1 MQHTLELP
9 RRGRR
14 AKEGSGDD
22 RRSVIV
28 GAAYAAFLDLGF
40 AGATT
45 EVIAARAQVSK
56 RAIYALF
63 AGKTELFAAVVL
75 KHRHLLLD
83 LPRPDGEDGPV
94 LDVLIRIFRLDMDAE
109 RDRER
114 EALLALVVRE
124 SAQVPELSDMLYG
137 HGIIRSREDLIA
149 WIEVEVARGRIA
161 VDDPGLVAGL
171 LMDVVFGAL
180 LPRRRQKGDQA
191 RNERK
196 RDIARRLAIVLRGL
210 ARPDAPARVRDG

>member
-1 MQHTLELP
+1 MQQTVDLP
-9 RRGRR
+9 RRARR
-14 AKEGSGDD
+14 PKACSGDD

-28 GAAYAAFLDLGF
+28 DAAYAAFLELGF

-56 RAIYALF
+56 RDIYALF
-63 AGKTELFAAVVL
+63 AGKTDLFAAVVL

-83 LPRPDGEDGPV
+83 LPRPDREDGPV
-94 LDVLIRIFRLDMDAE
+94 IDVLIRIFRLDMDAD

-114 EALLALVVRE
+114 EALLALVLRE

-137 HGIIRSREDLIA
+137 RGIIRSREELIA
-149 WIEVEVARGRIA
+149 WIEAEVVCGRLA

-180 LPRRRQKGDQA
+180 LPRRRQEGDGA

-196 RDIARRLAIVLRGL
+196 RDIVRRLAIVLRGL
-210 ARPDAPARVRDG
+210 AVPDAAARVRDG

>member
-1 MQHTLELP
+1 MQVIVDLT

-14 AKEGSGDD
+14 ATAGSGDD
-22 RRSVIV
+22 RRAAIV
-28 GAAYAAFLDLGF
+28 DAAYAAFLDLGF
-40 AGATT
+40 AGTT
-45 EVIAARAQVSK
+45 TQVIAARAQVSK

-63 AGKTELFAAVVL
+63 AGKTDLFAAVVL

-83 LPRPDGEDGPV
+83 LPRPAGEDGPV
-94 LDVLIRIFRLDMDAE
+94 LGVLIRIFRLDMDAD

-137 HGIIRSREDLIA
+137 RGIIRSREELIA
-149 WIEVEVARGRIA
+149 WIEAEVVRGRLA
-161 VDDPGLVAGL
+161 VDDAALVAGL

-180 LPRRRQKGDQA
+180 LPRRRQEGDEA
-191 RNERK
+191 RDERK

-210 ARPDAPARVRDG
+210 AVSDAPQRVHDG